1 MKIAIIGTTPIMVI
15 KALLLSKF
23 HDITVFEASS
33 KFGGAWSF
41 NKYKNVEYPEKTNII
56 VPDNKSEEKYIVKMK
71 KYLSSKFNLKI
82 KKNKKRYHNI
92 TLYKPNEVFI
102 FDIKKLFIL
111 LRRSKKIIVK
121 KLFVKSLKVQ
131 NQKVTINSKYLFD
144 KVYIP
149 YFINLDKVLI
159 NNKKFHFPFKKIENK
174 HLHFI
179 TKKKFSDEFY
189 YWENYN
195 EYLDRAQLLK
205 YGNYYFFSARIRKN
219 FKHLSAGKI
228 FKLSNFKIQANKV
241 YNLRLISYN
250 HHFRDKL
257 QIANLKNIEKF
268 KEIKL
273 IDTRQFVGAFKKLKL
288 V

>member
-23 HDITVFEASS
+23 HDVTVFEGSN

-56 VPDNKSEEKYIVKMK
+56 VPDNKFEEKYVVKMK
-71 KYLSSKFNLKI
+71 KYLNSKFNIKI
-82 KKNKKRYHNI
+82 KKNKKKYHNI
-92 TLYKPNEVFI
+92 TLYKPKKVFV

-111 LRRSKKIIVK
+111 LRESKKITVK

-131 NQKVTINSKYLFD
+131 NQKVKINSKYLFD

-149 YFINLDKVLI
+149 YFINLDKANI
-159 NNKKFHFPFKKIENK
+159 NGKKFYFPFRKIENK

-179 TKKKFSDEFY
+179 TKKKFAEEFY

-195 EYLDRAQLLK
+195 KYLDRAQLLK
-205 YGNYYFFSARIRKN
+205 YGNYYFFSARIRKI
-219 FKHLSAGKI
+219 FKHLSLGEI
-228 FKLSNFKIQANKV
+228 FKLSNFKIKVNKV
-241 YNLRLISYN
+241 SNLRLISYN
-250 HHFRDKL
+250 HHFRDKM
-257 QIANLKNIEKF
+257 QIKNLKNIQKF